1 MTTKLTKKEPSLNDL
16 EEMLGSKERVLF
28 YLTWLK
34 HNRNATQAYLE
45 LHPDVSERSANVLG
59 SRMLRNIDI
68 GLIANAYNLNHER
81 YLNMIDEGLEA
92 TKSVSAI
99 ITGKDADNKDMDF
112 IEVPDHQTRLKY
124 HDKLGKLI
132 GVESDKQ
139 QTNVQVNVLNKLD
152 TQKKDYNLDE

>member
-1 MTTKLTKKEPSLNDL
+1 MSKKITKKPTLDDL

-34 HNRNATQAYLE
+34 HDRNATRAYLE
-45 LHPDVSERSANVLG
+45 LHPNVTEQSAGVLG
-59 SRMLRNIDI
+59 AKMLGNISI
-68 GLIANAYNLNHER
+68 LPIANAYNLNHER
-81 YLNMIDEGLEA
+81 YLKMIDEGLEA
-92 TKSVSAI
+92 TKPISALI
-99 ITGKDADNKDMDF
+99 SGKDAGSKDMDF
-112 IEVPDHQTRLKY
+112 IDVPDHQTRLKY

-152 TQKKDYNLDE
+152 NLKKDYNLDE

>member
-1 MTTKLTKKEPSLNDL
+1 MSKKITKKPTLDDL

-34 HNRNATQAYLE
+34 HDRNATKAYLE
-45 LHPDVSERSANVLG
+45 LHPNVTEHSARTLG
-59 SRMLRNIDI
+59 AKMLANIDI
-68 GLIANAYNLNHER
+68 FTIANAYNLNHER

-92 TKSVSAI
+92 TKPISALI
-99 ITGKDADNKDMDF
+99 SGKDAGSKDMDF
-112 IEVPDHQTRLKY
+112 IDVPDHQTRLKY

-152 TQKKDYNLDE
+152 NLKKDYNLDE

>member
-1 MTTKLTKKEPSLNDL
+1 MSTKITKKPTLDEL

-34 HNRNATQAYLE
+34 NDRNATKAYLE
-45 LHPDVSERSANVLG
+45 LHPGVSEKSAGVLG
-59 SRMLRNIDI
+59 SKMLGNISI
-68 GLIANAYNLNHER
+68 LPIANAYNLNHER
-81 YLNMIDEGLEA
+81 YLQMIDEGLDA
-92 TKSVSAI
+92 TKPISALN
-99 ITGKDADNKDMDF
+99 TGKDAGSKDMDF

-132 GVESDKQ
+132 GVESDRQ

-152 TQKKDYNLDE
+152 TQRKEYDLDE